1 MTKAE
6 KLYRGA
12 VGAAYWE
19 RNRERLDREQ
29 RDRAE
34 AIHALLPTIHEPWLE
49 VGCGEGH
56 NLFVG
61 DVGLDCD
68 PRRLALF
75 NTYDNISVV
84 GSAYSLPFP
93 DEAFPVVFSVGC
105 LMHLPSGEGES
116 WQAAVAEMA
125 RCSSRYVLIGEY
137 MAMEEEEIPWHG
149 ERDVLWARPYFIP
162 GCEQIRETKPL
173 RPFDA
178 EIIFQVWRKR

>member
-12 VGAAYWE
+12 AGAAYWE
-19 RNRERLDREQ
+19 RNRERLDRE
-29 RDRAE
+29 REDRAE
-34 AIHALLPTIHEPWLE
+34 AIHALLPTTPGPWLE

-56 NLFVG
+56 NLLPG

-68 PRRLALF
+68 PRRLARWVVLG
-75 NTYDNISVV
+75 SVY
-84 GSAYSLPFP
+84 ALPFR
-93 DEAFPVVFSVGC
+93 DEEFSVVFSVGC
-105 LMHLPSGEGES
+105 LMHLPSGEKES

-149 ERDVLWARPYFIP
+149 ERDVLWARPYSIP
-162 GCEQIRETKPL
+162 GCEQVRETKPL
-173 RPFDA
+173 RPFD
-178 EIIFQVWRKR
+178 EGITFQVWRKR